1 MPLSA
6 TPWVRG
12 SRPVRIEARAGWQT
26 RLGVMQA
33 RKRVP
38 PLRHQVEMRRL
49 DLAPLDAEAV
59 AALLVGGDEQD
70 IGSHAHVIGGV
81 PGTMFLVCQ
90 GNLPAGGGFG
100 KVPEAVLPGAM
111 VTLS

>member
-12 SRPVRIEARAGWQT
+12 SSPVRIEARAGWQT
-26 RLGVMQA
+26 RFGVMQA

-38 PLRHQVEMRRL
+38 PCGQQIEMRRL

-70 IGSHAHVIGGV
+70 IGSIGHVLDGV
-81 PGTMFLVCQ
+81 PGTTFLVCQ
-90 GNLPAGGGFG
+90 GNLPAEIRFG
-100 KVPEAVLPGAM
+100 KAAGAVLPGSM
-111 VTLS
+111 VTIT